1 VSLRIPS
8 SSRSPDHDPPPHNQL
23 RWVPLGRF
31 ADLKYRQLARQ
42 VGVIITTGR
51 IRRTSSTTF
60 NLLGDSIGLIYYTLL
75 VELYSG
81 LRTLPLWLLT
91 DCTSTNS
98 RISNSSSFY
107 IQVLYGIKTRSFF
120 RYGFQVVSLQA
131 VHARDD
137 QIHPVVRWRSSSRR
151 RHRVQSCPES
161 HSSPK
166 LFNSLC
172 SCWCCSQRARRNR
185 SGVRNLFPPTP

>member
-120 RYGFQVVSLQA
+120 SFWISSRQPSSCPCSGWSNSPRSPMAIEFKTTT
-131 VHARDD
+131 
-137 QIHPVVRWRSSSRR
+137 SSSVLSRIAL
-151 RHRVQSCPES
+151 ES
-161 HSSPK
+161 E
-166 LFNSLC
+166 
-172 SCWCCSQRARRNR
+172 AI
-185 SGVRNLFPPTP
+185 